1 MIISIIKE
9 VNKTLKTIEV
19 YSDKLNEMIT
29 VDVDDNNSII
39 PEDSNEAMVG
49 WVHNGWNNDHGGG
62 GW

>member
-1 MIISIIKE
+1 MR
-9 VNKTLKTIEV
+9 NKLKTIEI